1 MSLLTFKNLGAND
14 SDKIPGYF
22 VASTAPLNVENKLQ
36 IDSQIE
42 SDNLNKIITKIY
54 EKIINNPQDESA
66 EIVIAIHGYNMRE
79 NSVEE
84 WHQDI
89 LEYINKDSY
98 IKDKKDKTIFIG
110 YRWPSETI
118 ANQELRSSIIKS
130 MPYPL
135 QWMGITGIFLTVL
148 FTLLIPATILAILPL
163 LIASLL
169 LFVVITLA
177 LLKETVYFRDAYRAN
192 NFGVSDLVELIRQID
207 ARIFNLAC
215 EAEERDKESYV
226 WPNERRIKLTFI
238 AHSMG
243 GFVTTNTVRILSDV
257 FDIHSIGKL
266 DIDDSEKQ
274 PQGNIGNVFCLE
286 RLILVAPDISIET
299 IIWSRANFLRS
310 SLRRFKE
317 AYLFSNEG
325 DLALR
330 LASPIANYFTFPA
343 KTRNQGYRLG
353 NVAIQNTNKYGIL
366 NFSEDIQSPELCQ
379 SSLPYLFISSF
390 DSKTSCLKNLQDNLK
405 KQDSQKSENV
415 ADIFTYFDCTDY
427 KDKTDYPDKQGQ
439 IVKVVC
445 LRKSKKHHLSFWDY
459 FLTMKGYF
467 FRKNGYID
475 VHAGYFKGEFTK
487 KAIYRIAFLGF
498 AEFLDSLDSPQTIP
512 QIIQEKINDIDKGN
526 SQLQADKINPDLAKN
541 RLVKLAKFMEDCNSK
556 EIKVLLSQERYKL
569 DILGID
575 RDRTRQ
581 ETLKK

>member
-1 MSLLTFKNLGAND
+1 MSLLRFQNLSHND
-14 SDKIPGYF
+14 SEQISSYF
-22 VASTAPLNVENKLQ
+22 VASTAPLNVEDKVQ
-36 IDSQIE
+36 IDSEAESKHLNQI
-42 SDNLNKIITKIY
+42 IAKIY
-54 EKIINNPQDESA
+54 EKIIKNPQESA
-66 EIVIAIHGYNMRE
+66 EIVIAIHGYNTPKE
-79 NSVEE
+79 SVQE

-89 LEYINKDSY
+89 MAYINNDPY
-98 IKDKKDKTIFIG
+98 IKEKKDKTIFLG

-118 ANQELRSSIIKS
+118 GNKDLRKSIIKS

-135 QWMGITGIFLTVL
+135 QWLGITGIFLIVL
-148 FTLLIPATILAILPL
+148 FTFLIPATIFAILPL
-163 LIASLL
+163 LIASFILL
-169 LFVVITLA
+169 LVVTLA
-177 LLKETVYFRDAYRAN
+177 ILKETVYFRDSYRAN

-215 EAEERDKESYV
+215 EAEEQDKEIYI

-243 GFVTTNTVRILSDV
+243 SFVTTNTVRILSDV

-286 RLILVAPDISIET
+286 KLILVAPDISIET

-330 LASPIANYFTFPA
+330 LASPIANYFSFPT

-353 NVAIQNTNKYGIL
+353 NVAVMDNTKKYGIL
-366 NFSEDIQSPELCQ
+366 NFSKDIHSSELCK

-390 DSKTSCLKNLQDNLK
+390 DSTTSCLKNIQDNLK
-405 KQDSQKSENV
+405 KEDSQKTENV

-427 KDKTDYPDKQGQ
+427 QDKTDYPGKQGQ

-445 LRKSKKHHLSFWDY
+445 PRQSKKNHLTLWDY
-459 FLTMKGYF
+459 ILTIKGYF
-467 FRKNGYID
+467 FSQNGYID
-475 VHAGYFKGEFTK
+475 VHGGYFQGEFTK

-498 AEFLDSLDSPQTIP
+498 AEFLDSLESPQNIP
-512 QIIQEKINDIDKGN
+512 QIIQEKINDIDKG
-526 SQLQADKINPDLAKN
+526 SIQLKNEKINPDLAKN
-541 RLVKLAKFMEDCNSK
+541 RLLKLAKFMEDCDRK
-556 EIKVLLSQERYKL
+556 QIKVLLSQERYKL

-575 RDRTRQ
+575 RNQTRQ
-581 ETLKK
+581 ETLKR